1 MIKPSYGLIDR
12 ISLKQ
17 KLDHKHEFQ
26 LWNVLP
32 KDRYDANVNI
42 PGSQWVPV
50 DSLTEAV
57 AAKKAKKDEY
67 IVVYCG
73 GGQCESSKMAAE
85 KLTGWG
91 YSSVFT
97 YEGGLKDWR
106 EGGLP
111 TACCG

>member
-1 MIKPSYGLIDR
+1 
-12 ISLKQ
+12 
-17 KLDHKHEFQ
+17 
-26 LWNVLP
+26 
-32 KDRYDANVNI
+32 
-42 PGSQWVPV
+42 
-50 DSLTEAV
+50 
-57 AAKKAKKDEY
+57 
-67 IVVYCG
+67 
-73 GGQCESSKMAAE
+73 MAAE